1 MALPGRLGG
10 RSVGGME
17 LPAPPP
23 SPTSAPWKWWTV
35 WLASALG
42 WTAYGLL
49 YAYQEAGMLAEVG
62 NAYDWAYLLKVRLV
76 GMWGWIPLTV
86 SLFWLSARFTI
97 RRKGAAA
104 QVAWLMA
111 GAIAMVFLRALYI
124 YALDPWIHW
133 YESPPDFWRDVMP
146 TSLQNNLLISWIV
159 IGLAHAV
166 LYFDRA
172 HAQERL
178 ATELQARLT
187 QARLDAI
194 SAQLNPHFL
203 FNALNSIAEM
213 VHVDAKRADEML
225 VALSELLRR
234 SLDRS
239 RRQWVSL
246 RDELGLLRQYLVI
259 EKVRLG
265 DRMQV
270 HWHVAEECLD
280 ELVPPLL
287 LQPLVENAVV
297 HAIARRLRP
306 GTLRI
311 GAGFNGAVMWLDVED
326 DGADAIADIEGHG
339 IGLANTRARLEAL
352 YGGAASL
359 EVLTNPS
366 GGTRVSLQLPRTVGR
381 RSVAEEGPPAS
392 PALQELFQP

>member
-1 MALPGRLGG
+1 MVSRAT
-10 RSVGGME
+10 S
-17 LPAPPP
+17 P
-23 SPTSAPWKWWTV
+23 STSTPWKWWLL
-35 WLASALG
+35 WLASAAG

-49 YAYQEAGMLAEVG
+49 YAYQAMEWSREAGEP
-62 NAYDWAYLLKVRLV
+62 YTWAYALRISLV
-76 GMWGWIPLTV
+76 GMWGWIPMTV
-86 SLFWLSARFTI
+86 ALFWLARRYPI
-97 RRKGAAA
+97 RRGS
-104 QVAWLMA
+104 VAGPVAVLMA
-111 GAIAMVFLRALYI
+111 GALVCVFARAGYI
-124 YALDPWIHW
+124 YALDPWVHW
-133 YESPPDFWRDVMP
+133 YKAPPSFWGEVMP
-146 TSLQNNLLISWIV
+146 TSLQNNLLIAWIL
-159 IGLAHAV
+159 IGLAHAL

-178 ATELQARLT
+178 ATELQSRLT

-225 VALSELLRR
+225 VALSELLRS

-246 RDELGLLRQYLVI
+246 REELGLVQQYLLI

-265 DRMQV
+265 DRLQV
-270 HWHVAEECLD
+270 AWHVAEECLD

-297 HAIARRLRP
+297 HAIARRVQP

-311 GAGFNGAVMWLDVED
+311 GGGIGGGVLWLDVED
-326 DGADAIADIEGHG
+326 DGADDLPDTEGHG
-339 IGLANTRARLEAL
+339 LGLANTRARLEAL
-352 YGGAASL
+352 YGGHAALDVAS
-359 EVLTNPS
+359 TAA
-366 GGTRVSLQLPRTVGR
+366 GGTRVSLRLPHEAARTHAALASG
-381 RSVAEEGPPAS
+381 APAS

>member
-1 MALPGRLGG
+1 
-10 RSVGGME
+10 
-17 LPAPPP
+17 
-23 SPTSAPWKWWTV
+23 
-35 WLASALG
+35 
-42 WTAYGLL
+42 
-49 YAYQEAGMLAEVG
+49 MLAEVG
-62 NAYDWAYLLKVRLV
+62 KSYDWAYLLKVRLV
-76 GMWGWIPLTV
+76 GMWGWVPLTV
-86 SLFWLSARFTI
+86 SLFWMSKRFTI
-97 RRKGAAA
+97 RRNGVAR
-104 QVAWLMA
+104 QVAALMA
-111 GAIAMVFLRALYI
+111 GAIAMVFLRAIYI
-124 YALDPWIHW
+124 YLLDPWIHW
-133 YESPPDFWRDVMP
+133 YDTPPDFWRDVMP
-146 TSLQNNLLISWIV
+146 TSLQNNLLIAWIL
-159 IGLAHAV
+159 IGLAHAF

-178 ATELQARLT
+178 ATELQSRLT

-225 VALSELLRR
+225 VALSELLRS

-246 RDELGLLRQYLVI
+246 REELGLVQQYLLI

-297 HAIARRLRP
+297 HAIARRVQP

-311 GAGFNGAVMWLDVED
+311 GGGIGGGVLWLDIED
-326 DGADAIADIEGHG
+326 DGADGLPDTEGHG
-339 IGLANTRARLEAL
+339 LGLANTRARLEAL
-352 YGGAASL
+352 YGGHAALDVAS
-359 EVLTNPS
+359 TAA
-366 GGTRVSLQLPRTVGR
+366 GGTRVSLRLPHAAARTHAALASG
-381 RSVAEEGPPAS
+381 APAS